1 MKIEKLSSIPG
12 RMRLSIEGLK
22 ENSNLAMHIEN
33 VMKKLSNMQSI
44 SINIKTG
51 NMLLIYKPY
60 YIDEDMIL
68 NCIYKLNI
76 NESKLTSIRYER
88 TKFSS
93 EKLFK
98 DEKSLSRRLLAL
110 STAIASVLIFSSVP
124 IYAISSL
131 ILGFPGIIY
140 ITSHFSLKYT
150 LIEASFNNV
159 YVKDTNT
166 IRIVKNIKNI
176 FIHSNLVFNNDK
188 LEKLGSINHFRI
200 ESLIST
206 GAVED
211 PINIDVRKLIKDL
224 RDIGINNINIIPAD
238 EKKDLLLYANKS
250 LGLYNIQ
257 KNEYPEM
264 ILTNE
269 NDINSLKTLDKK
281 IILSLSSYKSFNE
294 ESIHIDRH
302 ELYKIPWLIKTC
314 MNNQEYLIR
323 SHATAVSINVFGI
336 MLAFMKYIS
345 LSESIILYFV
355 NTLGNVLYLK
365 HKTLHHNKEEL
376 LYGTET
382 DFSNA

>member
-1 MKIEKLSSIPG
+1 MKIETLSSIPG
-12 RMRLSIEGLK
+12 RIRLGIECLK
-22 ENSNLAMHIEN
+22 GNSNLALYIEN
-33 VMKKLSNMQSI
+33 IIENLSNIQLI

-51 NMLLIYKPY
+51 NILLTYKPY
-60 YIDEDMIL
+60 EIDEDKIL
-68 NCIYKLNI
+68 NFICKFNI
-76 NESKLTSIRYER
+76 KANDLTSMIHER
-88 TKFSS
+88 TKLSS
-93 EKLFK
+93 KNLLKE
-98 DEKSLSRRLLAL
+98 DTYLSRRLLAL
-110 STAIASVLIFSSVP
+110 STAIASVLFFSSSP
-124 IYAISSL
+124 IYAIASL
-131 ILGFPGIIY
+131 ILGFPGIIH
-140 ITSHFSLKYT
+140 ITSHLSLKYT

-166 IRIVKNIKNI
+166 VSLVKNIKGI

-206 GAVED
+206 GAVDD
-211 PINIDVRKLIKDL
+211 PINIDVRKLIRDL

-264 ILTNE
+264 IITNE
-269 NDINSLKTLDKK
+269 NDIKPLKTLDKK

-314 MNNQEYLIR
+314 MNNQEYLTR

>member
-60 YIDEDMIL
+60 YIDEDTIL
-68 NCIYKLNI
+68 NYIYKLNI
-76 NESKLTSIRYER
+76 NESNLTSITYER

-110 STAIASVLIFSSVP
+110 SIAIASVLIFSSAP
-124 IYAISSL
+124 IYAVSSL

-140 ITSHFSLKYT
+140 VTSYFSLKYT
-150 LIEASFNNV
+150 LVEASFNNV
-159 YVKDTNT
+159 YVKDTNS
-166 IRIVKNIKNI
+166 IRFVKNIKSI

-206 GAVED
+206 GAVDD
-211 PINIDVRKLIKDL
+211 PINIDVRKLIRDL

-257 KNEYPEM
+257 
-264 ILTNE
+264 
-269 NDINSLKTLDKK
+269 
-281 IILSLSSYKSFNE
+281 
-294 ESIHIDRH
+294 
-302 ELYKIPWLIKTC
+302 
-314 MNNQEYLIR
+314 
-323 SHATAVSINVFGI
+323 
-336 MLAFMKYIS
+336 
-345 LSESIILYFV
+345 
-355 NTLGNVLYLK
+355 
-365 HKTLHHNKEEL
+365 
-376 LYGTET
+376 
-382 DFSNA
+382 

>member
-12 RMRLSIEGLK
+12 RIRLSIEGLK
-22 ENSNLAMHIEN
+22 GNSNLAMHIEN
-33 VMKKLSNMQSI
+33 IIEKLSNMQSI

-51 NMLLIYKPY
+51 NILLTYKPY
-60 YIDEDMIL
+60 YIDEDTIL
-68 NCIYKLNI
+68 NFICKFNI
-76 NESKLTSIRYER
+76 KANDLTSITYER

-98 DEKSLSRRLLAL
+98 EEKSLSRRLLAL
-110 STAIASVLIFSSVP
+110 SIAIASVLIFSSSP

-140 ITSHFSLKYT
+140 ITSHLSLKYT

-159 YVKDTNT
+159 YVKDTNA
-166 IRIVKNIKNI
+166 IRFVKNIKSI

-211 PINIDVRKLIKDL
+211 PINMDVRKLIRDL
-224 RDIGINNINIIPAD
+224 RNMGINNINIISED
-238 EKKDLLLYANKS
+238 EKKGILLYANKS

-264 ILTNE
+264 IITNE
-269 NDINSLKTLDKK
+269 NDIKAIKAIDKK
-281 IILSLSSYKSFNE
+281 IILSLSSCKSFDE

-314 MNNQEYLIR
+314 INNQEYLTR
-323 SHATAVSINVFGI
+323 SHVTAVSINVFGI
-336 MLAFMKYIS
+336 MLAFMRYIS

-365 HKTLHHNKEEL
+365 HKILHHNKEEL

>member
-1 MKIEKLSSIPG
+1 M
-12 RMRLSIEGLK
+12 
-22 ENSNLAMHIEN
+22 
-33 VMKKLSNMQSI
+33 
-44 SINIKTG
+44 
-51 NMLLIYKPY
+51 
-60 YIDEDMIL
+60 
-68 NCIYKLNI
+68 
-76 NESKLTSIRYER
+76 
-88 TKFSS
+88 
-93 EKLFK
+93 
-98 DEKSLSRRLLAL
+98 
-110 STAIASVLIFSSVP
+110 
-124 IYAISSL
+124 
-131 ILGFPGIIY
+131 
-140 ITSHFSLKYT
+140 
-150 LIEASFNNV
+150 
-159 YVKDTNT
+159 YVKDTNA
-166 IRIVKNIKNI
+166 IRFVKNTKSI

-188 LEKLGSINHFRI
+188 LEKLGSMNHFRI

-211 PINIDVRKLIKDL
+211 PINMDVRKLIRDL

-257 KNEYPEM
+257 KNEYPQM

-269 NDINSLKTLDKK
+269 NDIKSLKTLDKK

-302 ELYKIPWLIKTC
+302 KLYKIPWLIKTC
-314 MNNQEYLIR
+314 INNQEYLTR
-323 SHATAVSINVFGI
+323 SHATTVSINVFGI